1 MPRPAGRAA
10 TIILR
15 FDLHLPGETK
25 PVGVLKNFE
34 NRLERGIE
42 GFFTKAFRSGLQ
54 PVEIAK
60 RILRAMEAEKTV
72 SVREVWVPNR
82 YVLSVSAEDRER
94 FANMENA
101 LRKELEKVVAEGARE
116 RGYGLVARPELVFET
131 DEGMKRGDLLVAPEV
146 SEETGPPS
154 VELPAQEPPSPA
166 PAPAAPSGGGGTATL
181 IRVDGENGQ
190 WTLDRDQLI
199 IGRLSGS
206 DIEVQDT
213 GASRRHAEIRRRG
226 DDFVIADLG
235 STNGTLV
242 NDSPVSEQRLQDG
255 DRITIGRSVFEFR
268 RG

>member
-1 MPRPAGRAA
+1 
-10 TIILR
+10 
-15 FDLHLPGETK
+15 
-25 PVGVLKNFE
+25 VGVLKNFE

-94 FANMENA
+94 FENMENA
-101 LRKELEKVVAEGARE
+101 LRKELETVVTEGARE
-116 RGYGLVARPELVFET
+116 RGYGLVARPEVVFET
-131 DEGMKRGDLLVAPEV
+131 DERMKRGDLLVAPEF

-154 VELPAQEPPSPA
+154 VEMPAQPPAA
-166 PAPAAPSGGGGTATL
+166 PAPAATPSQDGGGAATL
-181 IRVDGENGQ
+181 VQVDGGNGR
-190 WTLDRDQLI
+190 WTLEADRHV

-206 DIEVQDT
+206 DIEVGDT
-213 GASRRHAEIRRRG
+213 GASRRHAEIRRQG
-226 DDFVIADLG
+226 DHFVIVDLG

-242 NDSPVSEQRLQDG
+242 NDSPVAEQRLEDG
-255 DRITIGRSVFEFR
+255 DRITIGRTVFEFR